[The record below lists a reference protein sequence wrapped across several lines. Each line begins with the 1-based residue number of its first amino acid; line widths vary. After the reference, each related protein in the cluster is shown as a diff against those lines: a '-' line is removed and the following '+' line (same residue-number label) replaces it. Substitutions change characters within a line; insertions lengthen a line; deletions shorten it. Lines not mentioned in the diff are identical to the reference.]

1 MNEPYGF
8 EETFGFNSI
17 RSEIDD
23 EILKNRKTD
32 AQQSE
37 DITTEG
43 EERAAADEAIDSRLD
58 ALEEQSESTS
68 QLKEDFD
75 AFTGTTYANDKAA
88 LEEKDSALEA
98 KDTELEQSISDE
110 AARAEAKEAE
120 LEAALEN
127 EKTQRE
133 EKDAEIEDA
142 LEAINGDGDG
152 SIKKAVADGIAE
164 VVANAPEDLDTLK
177 EVADY
182 IASDKTKA
190 AEIETKLSDH
200 DSAIDALEAKD
211 EELVAK
217 DAELQAEINDEATR
231 ATAAESELDGK
242 IVAEQARAEAKEA
255 EIDARD
261 DAQEE
266 EIAKKVD
273 WVVSEGERKHIV
285 LKNHDSILGTATDG
299 GTYNVAMVSKWDVA
313 DFGSAQLHANLNSKD
328 GIVTINDDKAIATK
342 DEVEAVDAKVE
353 AIDLAPYAKTEDVN
367 AELANKANASD
378 LSALNDTVGQLS
390 SKVDEKAAQSD
401 LEAFEASSTEALNA
415 EVARAEAKEAELIA
429 KDTELE
435 AEIND
440 EATRATAAES
450 ELQGK
455 ITAEQARA
463 EAKEAELQSAID
475 TEKSR
480 AEAKENELAEEID
493 KKVEW
498 TESTL
503 GRNHI
508 VLKNHDSIL
517 GTATDGGTYNVAMVS
532 KWDVADFGSAQLHLN
547 LNSKDAATINDDQV
561 IATENVVDAKIEA
574 AVSAINSKDEAQ
586 DAEIALKAVKADV
599 DAALELKA
607 DKTELEPL
615 AKSAD
620 VTAEIA
626 AAVEPLATKEELTNA
641 AAEAVAKVVAEAPED
656 FDTLKEVADYIASDK
671 TKATEIES
679 KLSEH
684 DAAIEALNSKDVEL
698 NAAINDEA
706 ARATAAESELDGKIV
721 AEQARAEAKEAE
733 LAAKDEAQ
741 DVEIAKKVD
750 WVESTPGRN
759 HIVLKNHDS
768 VLGTATDGTTYN
780 VAMVSKWDVADFG
793 TAQLHANLNSKDG
806 IVTINDDKVV
816 ATKDDVEAVDAKV
829 EAIDLTPYVKSEDMN
844 AAVEALNAKDAE
856 LEAAI
861 PQAAANAV
869 AQVVA
874 NAPEDL
880 DTLKE
885 VADYIAA
892 DKTKAVE
899 IENKLAELTAKD
911 AELVAKD
918 EAQDAE
924 IALKADKTELEPL
937 ATKEEVA
944 NVDAKFADYA
954 TADALAQVEE
964 KKVDW
969 VESTPDRKHIVLKN
983 HDSILGTA
991 TDGSTY
997 NVAMVSKWDVADFGS
1012 AQLHLNLNSKDGS
1025 VTINDNKNIATEDY
1039 VSASIDGL
1047 AKSDDVTAAIATAIE
1062 PLATKVEVE
1071 SAAAAKANAEDVYTK
1086 TESDEKFQASGD
1098 YVPIEKYNDLK
1109 ARLDNL
1115 EIMMSVY
1122 NAEREAQ
1129 MDEIISNMS
1138 SDNKEVVTDTLM
1150 ESIVVPETTVAYTIT
1165 APLTDNSTVELTS
1178 PKYMT
1183 LINTSKE
1190 PVSTTISHTYE
1201 EGETTAATSV
1211 YLVGD
1216 FDTLTIENISPS
1228 VKSGYDAASV
1238 KNVVIPETN
1247 VKNLSLALDFQDG
1260 ATITNNSDKDIT
1272 IMDKNDS
1279 ANALTIVAPNSTVTL
1294 SSGQFTTLNAEVSD
1308 NTLIIKKNVHIANL
1322 NLAKGNA
1329 IVEVARAEEVASIV
1343 ENYTVA
1349 DGYSLSHRIYHIT
1362 NENSGKLGGV
1372 GEMILDEDIT
1382 RTSSIV
1388 APLAPAYDAVWNLN
1402 GHNITVEGTPKS
1414 GVYLNR
1420 YASNLEVKGEG
1431 VIRAEGAYG
1440 LWNNG
1445 TTGKII
1451 INDGVT
1457 IEAQTHAVYAEKGII
1472 EINGGTFKLTN
1483 WADADK
1489 DENGNLRFLINC
1501 LDANYR
1507 NGSANIIVKGGKFYD
1522 FDPANCAAEGVGTSF
1537 VADGYVSVM
1546 TTEMIDGVEHK
1557 VYTVQEA

>member
-1 MNEPYGF
+1 MPFDWDYVDDNTLIYVDTSADGIKAMVDTALGEALDDVKA
-8 EETFGFNSI
+8 EVVDETISTMDIKLEGENLLYKLLVKGDDKG
-17 RSEIDD
+17 EINIPKDQF
-23 EILKNRKTD
+23 LKSASYDKDNKKLIFVMETTD
-32 AQQSE
+32 GE
-37 DITTEG
+37 KTTEVSIS
-43 EERAAADEAIDSRLD
+43 ELVEAI
-58 ALEEQSESTS
+58 
-68 QLKEDFD
+68 
-75 AFTGTTYANDKAA
+75 
-88 LEEKDSALEA
+88 EEKNSEQDASLDTKADKTEVDSALETINTKNTEQDA
-98 KDTELEQSISDE
+98 AIEEKAVKAEVDAALALKADKTELEPLAKSADVTAEIAAAVEPLATKEEMNAVDGKLADYATVE
-110 AARAEAKEAE
+110 ALNAEVERATAKENE
-120 LEAALEN
+120 VTEALN
-127 EKTQRE
+127 V
-133 EKDAEIEDA
+133 
-142 LEAINGDGDG
+142 EA
-152 SIKKAVADGIAE
+152 
-164 VVANAPEDLDTLK
+164 
-177 EVADY
+177 
-182 IASDKTKA
+182 
-190 AEIETKLSDH
+190 
-200 DSAIDALEAKD
+200 
-211 EELVAK
+211 
-217 DAELQAEINDEATR
+217 QR
-231 ATAAESELDGK
+231 ATAAESELEGK
-242 IVAEQARAEAKEA
+242 V
-255 EIDARD
+255 
-261 DAQEE
+261 
-266 EIAKKVD
+266 
-273 WVVSEGERKHIV
+273 
-285 LKNHDSILGTATDG
+285 
-299 GTYNVAMVSKWDVA
+299 
-313 DFGSAQLHANLNSKD
+313 
-328 GIVTINDDKAIATK
+328 
-342 DEVEAVDAKVE
+342 
-353 AIDLAPYAKTEDVN
+353 
-367 AELANKANASD
+367 
-378 LSALNDTVGQLS
+378 
-390 SKVDEKAAQSD
+390 
-401 LEAFEASSTEALNA
+401 
-415 EVARAEAKEAELIA
+415 
-429 KDTELE
+429 
-435 AEIND
+435 
-440 EATRATAAES
+440 
-450 ELQGK
+450 
-455 ITAEQARA
+455 TAEQARA
-463 EAKEAELQSAID
+463 EAKEAELAAKDEELD
-475 TEKSR
+475 T
-480 AEAKENELAEEID
+480 
-493 KKVEW
+493 KKVDW
-498 TESTL
+498 VESDG
-503 GRNHI
+503 GRKHI
-508 VLKNHDSIL
+508 VLKNHDNIL
-517 GTATDGGTYNVAMVS
+517 GSATDGGTYNLAMVS

-561 IATENVVDAKIEA
+561 IATENVVDTKIEA

-626 AAVEPLATKEELTNA
+626 AAVEPLATKEEMTNA

-671 TKATEIES
+671 TKATEIEN

-684 DAAIEALNSKDVEL
+684 DAAVEALNAKDVEL
-698 NAAINDEA
+698 NAAIVDEA
-706 ARATAAESELDGKIV
+706 ERATAAESELTGKVV

-741 DVEIAKKVD
+741 DAEIAKKVD

-768 VLGTATDGTTYN
+768 VLGSATDGGTYN
-780 VAMVSKWDVADFG
+780 LAMVSKWDVADFG
-793 TAQLHANLNSKDG
+793 SALLHLNLNSKDG
-806 IVTINDDKVV
+806 NVTINDDKVV
-816 ATKDDVEAVDAKV
+816 ATKDEVEAVDAKV
-829 EAIDLTPYVKSEDMN
+829 NSIDLTPFAKTEDMN

-969 VESTPDRKHIVLKN
+969 VESTPGRNHIVLKN

-1039 VSASIDGL
+1039 VSAAIDGL
-1047 AKSDDVTAAIATAIE
+1047 AKSEDVTAAIATAIE

-1098 YVPIEKYNDLK
+1098 YVPVEKYNDLK

-1190 PVSTTISHTYE
+1190 PVSTTISHEYA
-1201 EGETTAATSV
+1201 EGETTSATSV

-1216 FDTLTIENISPS
+1216 FNTLTLENISPS

-1238 KNVVIPETN
+1238 KDVVITENN

-1272 IMDKNDS
+1272 ITDKSNS
-1279 ANALTIVAPNSTVTL
+1279 AIALTIVAPNSTVTL
-1294 SSGQFTTLNAEVSD
+1294 SNGQFTTLNAEVSD
-1308 NTLIIKKNVHIANL
+1308 NTLIIKKNVHIDNL

-1329 IVEVARAEEVASIV
+1329 IVEVAHAEEVAGIV

-1349 DGYSLSHRIYHIT
+1349 DGYTLSHRVYHIT
-1362 NENSGKLGGV
+1362 NENTRKLGGV

-1382 RTSSIV
+1382 ITSSLV
-1388 APLAPAYDAVWNLN
+1388 SPLAPAWDSVWNLN
-1402 GHNITVEGTPKS
+1402 GHNISFVKETPRDTDC
-1414 GVYLNR
+1414 VAMMR
-1420 YASNLEVKGEG
+1420 YSSVLEVNGEG
-1431 VIRAEGAYG
+1431 EVYTPNTYG
-1440 LWNNG
+1440 LWASGTNAKIVVNSGKFTANTHVLYCEQGTIEVNGGEFHMANDDAAKDDNGNYRFLLNCLDKNYNNG
-1445 TTGKII
+1445 TAK
-1451 INDGVT
+1451 
-1457 IEAQTHAVYAEKGII
+1457 
-1472 EINGGTFKLTN
+1472 
-1483 WADADK
+1483 
-1489 DENGNLRFLINC
+1489 
-1501 LDANYR
+1501 
-1507 NGSANIIVKGGKFYD
+1507 IIVKGGKFYD
-1522 FDPANCAAEGVGTSF
+1522 FDPANCAAEGVGTNF
-1537 VADGYVSVM
+1537 VAEGYESVM
-1546 TTEMIDGVEHK
+1546 TTETIDGVEHK
-1557 VYTVQEA
+1557 VYEVKPING

>member
-1 MNEPYGF
+1 MPFDWDYVDDNTLIYVDTSADGIKAMVDTALGEALDDVKA
-8 EETFGFNSI
+8 EVVDETISTMDIKLEGENLLYKLLVKGDDKG
-17 RSEIDD
+17 EINIPKDQF
-23 EILKNRKTD
+23 LKSASYDKDNKKLIFVMETTD
-32 AQQSE
+32 GE
-37 DITTEG
+37 KTTEVSIS
-43 EERAAADEAIDSRLD
+43 ELVEAI
-58 ALEEQSESTS
+58 
-68 QLKEDFD
+68 
-75 AFTGTTYANDKAA
+75 
-88 LEEKDSALEA
+88 EEKNSEQDASLDTKADKTEVDSALE
-98 KDTELEQSISDE
+98 
-110 AARAEAKEAE
+110 
-120 LEAALEN
+120 
-127 EKTQRE
+127 
-133 EKDAEIEDA
+133 
-142 LEAINGDGDG
+142 
-152 SIKKAVADGIAE
+152 
-164 VVANAPEDLDTLK
+164 
-177 EVADY
+177 
-182 IASDKTKA
+182 
-190 AEIETKLSDH
+190 
-200 DSAIDALEAKD
+200 
-211 EELVAK
+211 
-217 DAELQAEINDEATR
+217 
-231 ATAAESELDGK
+231 
-242 IVAEQARAEAKEA
+242 
-255 EIDARD
+255 
-261 DAQEE
+261 
-266 EIAKKVD
+266 
-273 WVVSEGERKHIV
+273 
-285 LKNHDSILGTATDG
+285 
-299 GTYNVAMVSKWDVA
+299 
-313 DFGSAQLHANLNSKD
+313 
-328 GIVTINDDKAIATK
+328 TINTK
-342 DEVEAVDAKVE
+342 N
-353 AIDLAPYAKTEDVN
+353 TE
-367 AELANKANASD
+367 
-378 LSALNDTVGQLS
+378 Q
-390 SKVDEKAAQSD
+390 
-401 LEAFEASSTEALNA
+401 
-415 EVARAEAKEAELIA
+415 
-429 KDTELE
+429 
-435 AEIND
+435 
-440 EATRATAAES
+440 
-450 ELQGK
+450 
-455 ITAEQARA
+455 
-463 EAKEAELQSAID
+463 
-475 TEKSR
+475 
-480 AEAKENELAEEID
+480 
-493 KKVEW
+493 
-498 TESTL
+498 
-503 GRNHI
+503 
-508 VLKNHDSIL
+508 
-517 GTATDGGTYNVAMVS
+517 
-532 KWDVADFGSAQLHLN
+532 
-547 LNSKDAATINDDQV
+547 DAA
-561 IATENVVDAKIEA
+561 IE
-574 AVSAINSKDEAQ
+574 E
-586 DAEIALKAVKADV
+586 KAVKAEV
-599 DAALELKA
+599 DAALALKA

-671 TKATEIES
+671 TKATEIEN

-684 DAAIEALNSKDVEL
+684 DAAVEALNAKDAEL
-698 NAAINDEA
+698 NAAIVDEA
-706 ARATAAESELDGKIV
+706 ERATAAESELTGKVV

-733 LAAKDEAQ
+733 LVEKDTELAAKDEAQ
-741 DVEIAKKVD
+741 DAEIAKKVD

-768 VLGTATDGTTYN
+768 VLGTTTDGSTYN
-780 VAMVSKWDVADFG
+780 LAMVSKWDVADFG
-793 TAQLHANLNSKDG
+793 SAQLHANLNSKDG
-806 IVTINDDKVV
+806 NVTINDDKVV
-816 ATKDDVEAVDAKV
+816 ATKDEVEAVDAKV
-829 EAIDLTPYVKSEDMN
+829 NAIDLTPFAKTEDMN

-861 PQAAANAV
+861 PQAAADAV

-1039 VSASIDGL
+1039 VSAAIDGL

-1098 YVPIEKYNDLK
+1098 YVPVEKYNDLK

-1190 PVSTTISHTYE
+1190 PVSTTISHEYA
-1201 EGETTAATSV
+1201 EGETTSATSV

-1216 FDTLTIENISPS
+1216 FDTLTLENISPS

-1238 KNVVIPETN
+1238 KNVVISENN

-1260 ATITNNSDKDIT
+1260 ATITNNSDKEIT
-1272 IMDKNDS
+1272 INNKNNS
-1279 ANALTIVAPNSTVTL
+1279 EVAMTIVAPNSTVTL
-1294 SSGQFTTLNAEVSD
+1294 SNGQFTTLNAEVSD
-1308 NTLIIKKNVHIANL
+1308 NTLIIKKNVHIDNL

-1329 IVEVARAEEVASIV
+1329 IVEVARAEEVAGIV

-1349 DGYSLSHRIYHIT
+1349 DGYTLSHRIYHIT
-1362 NENSGKLGGV
+1362 NENSSKLGGV

-1420 YASNLEVKGEG
+1420 YSSNLEVKGEG
-1431 VIRAEGAYG
+1431 VIRAEGSYG

-1457 IEAQTHAVYAEKGII
+1457 IEAQTHAVYAEKGVI

-1483 WADADK
+1483 WADAEK
-1489 DENGNLRFLINC
+1489 DVNGNLKFLINC
-1501 LDANYR
+1501 YDANYK

-1522 FDPANCAAEGVGTSF
+1522 FNPAVSYGEPNGPVSF
-1537 VADGYVSVM
+1537 VAEGYESVM
-1546 TTEMIDGVEHK
+1546 TTETIDGVEHK
-1557 VYTVQEA
+1557 VYEVKPING

>member
-1 MNEPYGF
+1 MGKIYTNPFDWGYADDN
-8 EETFGFNSI
+8 TLI
-17 RSEIDD
+17 YVDTSEDGIKSMINQALDDALDDVKD
-23 EILKNRKTD
+23 EIVDETM
-32 AQQSE
+32 SSM
-37 DITTEG
+37 DIKLEG
-43 EERAAADEAIDSRLD
+43 ENLLYKLIVNGNENGEINIPKDQFLKSTTYDSENKKLIFVMQTVD
-58 ALEEQSESTS
+58 GESTIEVS
-68 QLKEDFD
+68 ISDLVASIEEKNQEQDTVLAEKADKSELEPL
-75 AFTGTTYANDKAA
+75 AVKSEVESALADKA
-88 LEEKDSALEA
+88 DTSALEA
-98 KDTELEQSISDE
+98 FAT
-110 AARAEAKEAE
+110 KE
-120 LEAALEN
+120 
-127 EKTQRE
+127 
-133 EKDAEIEDA
+133 
-142 LEAINGDGDG
+142 
-152 SIKKAVADGIAE
+152 
-164 VVANAPEDLDTLK
+164 
-177 EVADY
+177 EVA
-182 IASDKTKA
+182 AAVEPLAVKTDVDA
-190 AEIETKLSDH
+190 
-200 DSAIDALEAKD
+200 ALEAKAD
-211 EELVAK
+211 KTELEPLAVK
-217 DAELQAEINDEATR
+217 AEVT
-231 ATAAESELDGK
+231 
-242 IVAEQARAEAKEA
+242 
-255 EIDARD
+255 
-261 DAQEE
+261 E
-266 EIAKKVD
+266 EIAAAVEPLATKEEVANKVD
-273 WVVSEGERKHIV
+273 WVESTPDRKHIV
-285 LKNHDSILGTATDG
+285 LKNHDSILGTTTDG
-299 GTYNVAMVSKWDVA
+299 T
-313 DFGSAQLHANLNSKD
+313 
-328 GIVTINDDKAIATK
+328 
-342 DEVEAVDAKVE
+342 
-353 AIDLAPYAKTEDVN
+353 
-367 AELANKANASD
+367 
-378 LSALNDTVGQLS
+378 
-390 SKVDEKAAQSD
+390 
-401 LEAFEASSTEALNA
+401 
-415 EVARAEAKEAELIA
+415 
-429 KDTELE
+429 
-435 AEIND
+435 
-440 EATRATAAES
+440 
-450 ELQGK
+450 
-455 ITAEQARA
+455 
-463 EAKEAELQSAID
+463 
-475 TEKSR
+475 
-480 AEAKENELAEEID
+480 
-493 KKVEW
+493 
-498 TESTL
+498 
-503 GRNHI
+503 
-508 VLKNHDSIL
+508 
-517 GTATDGGTYNVAMVS
+517 TYNVAMVS

-586 DAEIALKAVKADV
+586 DAVIA
-599 DAALELKA
+599 LKA

-626 AAVEPLATKEELTNA
+626 AAVEPLATKEEVTNA

-671 TKATEIES
+671 TKATEIEN

-684 DAAIEALNSKDVEL
+684 DAAVETLNTKDVEL
-698 NAAINDEA
+698 NAAIVDEA
-706 ARATAAESELDGKIV
+706 TRATAAESELTGKVV

-741 DVEIAKKVD
+741 DAEIVKKVD

-768 VLGTATDGTTYN
+768 VLGTATDGSTYN
-780 VAMVSKWDVADFG
+780 LAMVSKWDVADFG
-793 TAQLHANLNSKDG
+793 SAQLHANLNSKDG
-806 IVTINDDKVV
+806 NVTINDDKVV
-816 ATKDDVEAVDAKV
+816 ATKDEVEAVDAKV
-829 EAIDLTPYVKSEDMN
+829 NAIDLTPFAKTEDMN

-861 PQAAANAV
+861 PQAAADAV

-1025 VTINDNKNIATEDY
+1025 VTINDDKNIATEDY
-1039 VSASIDGL
+1039 VSAAIDGL

-1071 SAAAAKANAEDVYTK
+1071 STAAAKANAEDVYTK

-1190 PVSTTISHTYE
+1190 PVSTTISHEYA
-1201 EGETTAATSV
+1201 EGETTSATSV

-1216 FDTLTIENISPS
+1216 FNTLTLENISPS

-1238 KNVVIPETN
+1238 KDVVITENN
-1247 VKNLSLALDFQDG
+1247 VKNLSLNLDFQDG

-1272 IMDKNDS
+1272 IYDKSNS
-1279 ANALTIVAPNSTVTL
+1279 EVALTIVAPNSTVTL
-1294 SSGQFTTLNAEVSD
+1294 SGGQFTTLNAEVSD
-1308 NTLIIKKNVHIANL
+1308 NTLIIKKNVHIDNL

-1329 IVEVARAEEVASIV
+1329 IVEVAHAEEVAGIV

-1349 DGYSLSHRIYHIT
+1349 DGYTLSHRVYHIT
-1362 NENSGKLGGV
+1362 NENTGKLGGV

-1382 RTSSIV
+1382 RTSSLV
-1388 APLAPAYDAVWNLN
+1388 SPLAPAWDSVWNLN
-1402 GHNITVEGTPKS
+1402 GHNISFVKETPRDTDC
-1414 GVYLNR
+1414 VAMMR
-1420 YASNLEVKGEG
+1420 YSSVLEINGEG
-1431 VIRAEGAYG
+1431 EVYTPNTYG
-1440 LWNNG
+1440 LWASGTNAKIVVNSGKFTANTHVLYCEQGTIEVNGGEFHMANDDAAKDDNGNYRFLLNCLDKNYNNG
-1445 TTGKII
+1445 TAK
-1451 INDGVT
+1451 
-1457 IEAQTHAVYAEKGII
+1457 
-1472 EINGGTFKLTN
+1472 
-1483 WADADK
+1483 
-1489 DENGNLRFLINC
+1489 
-1501 LDANYR
+1501 
-1507 NGSANIIVKGGKFYD
+1507 IIVKGGKFYD
-1522 FDPANCAAEGVGTSF
+1522 FDPANCAAEGVGTNF
-1537 VADGYVSVM
+1537 VAEGYESVM
-1546 TTEMIDGVEHK
+1546 TTETIDGVEHK
-1557 VYTVQEA
+1557 VYEVKPING

>member
-1 MNEPYGF
+1 MPFDWDYVDDNTLIYVDTSADGIKAMVDTALGEALDDVKA
-8 EETFGFNSI
+8 EVVDETISTMDIKLEGENLLYKLLVKGDDKG
-17 RSEIDD
+17 EINIPKDQF
-23 EILKNRKTD
+23 LKSASYDKDNKKLIFVMETTD
-32 AQQSE
+32 GE
-37 DITTEG
+37 KTTEVSIS
-43 EERAAADEAIDSRLD
+43 ELVEAI
-58 ALEEQSESTS
+58 
-68 QLKEDFD
+68 
-75 AFTGTTYANDKAA
+75 
-88 LEEKDSALEA
+88 EEKNSEQDASLDTKADKTEVDSALETINTKNTEQDA
-98 KDTELEQSISDE
+98 AIEEKAVKAEVDAALALKADKTELEPLAKSADVTAEIAAAVEPLATKEEMNAVDGKLADYATVE
-110 AARAEAKEAE
+110 ALNAEVERATAKENE
-120 LEAALEN
+120 VTEALN
-127 EKTQRE
+127 V
-133 EKDAEIEDA
+133 
-142 LEAINGDGDG
+142 EA
-152 SIKKAVADGIAE
+152 
-164 VVANAPEDLDTLK
+164 
-177 EVADY
+177 
-182 IASDKTKA
+182 
-190 AEIETKLSDH
+190 
-200 DSAIDALEAKD
+200 
-211 EELVAK
+211 
-217 DAELQAEINDEATR
+217 QR
-231 ATAAESELDGK
+231 ATAAESELEGK
-242 IVAEQARAEAKEA
+242 V
-255 EIDARD
+255 
-261 DAQEE
+261 
-266 EIAKKVD
+266 
-273 WVVSEGERKHIV
+273 
-285 LKNHDSILGTATDG
+285 
-299 GTYNVAMVSKWDVA
+299 
-313 DFGSAQLHANLNSKD
+313 
-328 GIVTINDDKAIATK
+328 
-342 DEVEAVDAKVE
+342 
-353 AIDLAPYAKTEDVN
+353 
-367 AELANKANASD
+367 
-378 LSALNDTVGQLS
+378 
-390 SKVDEKAAQSD
+390 
-401 LEAFEASSTEALNA
+401 
-415 EVARAEAKEAELIA
+415 
-429 KDTELE
+429 
-435 AEIND
+435 
-440 EATRATAAES
+440 
-450 ELQGK
+450 
-455 ITAEQARA
+455 TAEQARA
-463 EAKEAELQSAID
+463 EAKEAELAAKDEELD
-475 TEKSR
+475 T
-480 AEAKENELAEEID
+480 
-493 KKVEW
+493 KKVDW
-498 TESTL
+498 VESDG
-503 GRNHI
+503 GRKHI
-508 VLKNHDSIL
+508 VLKNHDNIL
-517 GTATDGGTYNVAMVS
+517 GSATDGGTYNLAMVS

-561 IATENVVDAKIEA
+561 IATENVVDTKIEA

-626 AAVEPLATKEELTNA
+626 AAVEPLATKEEMTNA

-671 TKATEIES
+671 TKATEIEN

-684 DAAIEALNSKDVEL
+684 DAAVEALNAKDVEL
-698 NAAINDEA
+698 NAAIVDEA
-706 ARATAAESELDGKIV
+706 ERATAAESELTGKVV

-741 DVEIAKKVD
+741 DAEIAKKVD

-768 VLGTATDGTTYN
+768 VLGSATDGGTYN
-780 VAMVSKWDVADFG
+780 LAMVSKWDVADFG
-793 TAQLHANLNSKDG
+793 SAQLHLNLNSKDG
-806 IVTINDDKVV
+806 NVTINDDKVV
-816 ATKDDVEAVDAKV
+816 ATKDEVEAVDAKV
-829 EAIDLTPYVKSEDMN
+829 NSIDLTPFAKTEDMN

-969 VESTPDRKHIVLKN
+969 VESTPGRNHIVLKN

-1039 VSASIDGL
+1039 VSAAIDGL
-1047 AKSDDVTAAIATAIE
+1047 AKSEDVTAAIATAIE

-1098 YVPIEKYNDLK
+1098 YVPVEKYNDLK

-1190 PVSTTISHTYE
+1190 PVSTTISHEYA
-1201 EGETTAATSV
+1201 EGETTSATSV

-1216 FDTLTIENISPS
+1216 FDTLTLENISPS

-1238 KNVVIPETN
+1238 KNVVISENN

-1260 ATITNNSDKDIT
+1260 ATVTNNSDKEIT
-1272 IMDKNDS
+1272 INNKSNSEVAM
-1279 ANALTIVAPNSTVTL
+1279 TIVAPNSTVTL
-1294 SSGQFTTLNAEVSD
+1294 SNGQFTTLNAEVSD
-1308 NTLIIKKNVHIANL
+1308 NTLIIKKNVHIDNL

-1329 IVEVARAEEVASIV
+1329 VVEVARAEEVAGIV

-1349 DGYSLSHRIYHIT
+1349 DGYTLSHRIYHIT
-1362 NENSGKLGGV
+1362 NENSSKLGGV

-1382 RTSSIV
+1382 ITSSLV
-1388 APLAPAYDAVWNLN
+1388 SPLAPAWDSVWNLN
-1402 GHNITVEGTPKS
+1402 GHNISFVKETPRDTDC
-1414 GVYLNR
+1414 VAMMR
-1420 YASNLEVKGEG
+1420 YSSVLEVNGEG
-1431 VIRAEGAYG
+1431 EVYTPNTYG
-1440 LWNNG
+1440 LWASGTNAKIVVNSGKFTANTHVLYCEQGTIEVNGGEFHMANDDAAKDDNGNYRFLLNCLDKNYNNG
-1445 TTGKII
+1445 TAK
-1451 INDGVT
+1451 
-1457 IEAQTHAVYAEKGII
+1457 
-1472 EINGGTFKLTN
+1472 
-1483 WADADK
+1483 
-1489 DENGNLRFLINC
+1489 
-1501 LDANYR
+1501 
-1507 NGSANIIVKGGKFYD
+1507 IIVKGGKFYD
-1522 FDPANCAAEGVGTSF
+1522 FDPANCAAEGVGTNF
-1537 VADGYVSVM
+1537 VAEGYESVM
-1546 TTEMIDGVEHK
+1546 TTETIDGVEHK
-1557 VYTVQEA
+1557 VYEVKPING